1 MCDGLAL
8 LTWQTDTFAYAESYD
23 EGAGRYPGLR
33 GGQVVTLTTDDV
45 GLLVKPDSARRQMD
59 AEAAA
64 AAPAS
69 LLLGGAPVGETSTGV
84 LRGWEGTTDA
94 GTTGAALD
102 ETPFAAPLP
111 RRFYGTAQLD
121 PARVGRDASRIAD
134 EVLAHLTG
142 QVGAEVSVTLEID
155 VYLPDG
161 ASQQIVRTVTEN
173 SRTLKFASHG
183 FEDE

>member
-1 MCDGLAL
+1 MCDGVAL
-8 LTWQTDTFAYAESYD
+8 LTWQTDTFAYAEGYD
-23 EGAGRYPGLR
+23 EGAARYPGLR
-33 GGQVVTLTTDDV
+33 GGQVVSLSADDV
-45 GLLVKPDSARRQMD
+45 GLLVRPDAARRQMD
-59 AEAAA
+59 AEAAV

-69 LLLGGAPVGETSTGV
+69 LLGGAPGGETSTGV